1 MIFKK
6 KHKLQWD
13 TRFNNGPF
21 TKHEKKQIIFRE
33 LRKKVKCISELRN
46 DNMGLTEIWSNSLI
60 NTKKG
65 I

>member
-21 TKHEKKQIIFRE
+21 TKHEKKQMIFRE
-33 LRKKVKCISELRN
+33 LRKRLNVFQSSEMIIWVLLRF
-46 DNMGLTEIWSNSLI
+46 ELI
-60 NTKKG
+60 A
-65 I
+65 